1 MTDSGKAVFLSYAS
15 QDADTAQRL
24 CNALRAAGMEVWFD
38 QSELRGGDA
47 WDQMIRRQVKACQLF
62 VPIISANTQS
72 RKEGYFR
79 REWNLAVTRTLDM
92 AEGIAFL
99 LPVVIDGTPDSE
111 ALVPEKFRE
120 VQWTRLPGG
129 ENTDAFVEHVR
140 RLFEPYDMTPPATR
154 VRPSSP
160 PLSSIRASV
169 TGSTRLASR
178 SYAPWISGAVVL
190 LAVGYIVADRFWLS
204 RPSLVERPATA
215 VAPAVANFNPP
226 AHSIAVLP
234 FVNMSGD
241 PKQDYFSDGISEEL
255 LDSLSRLS
263 EMKVAARTSSFS
275 FKGQNTDVSSIAR
288 KLNVGSILEGSVRR
302 GGDTIRINVELIDAV
317 TGFRIWSS
325 SYDRKLSDILRVQ
338 TEVATTVAQEL
349 KIELSGSDS
358 AHIELGSTNNTEAY
372 DAYLHGVQLSSKAD
386 VEQSEADARA
396 ALAEFNTAVS
406 LDPGFALAHAKRSG
420 SLLQASSWEQDQV
433 SRESMR
439 MDAVKA
445 AEKAVSLAPD
455 LGEAHLALAQAHL
468 DALLDIAGA
477 STEFDRALALAPG
490 SALVQASFADFA
502 GTLGHFDVAVNA
514 ARQAA
519 SLDPQSVTALIG
531 LTGALTAARRFDE
544 ASITLRQA
552 SLLKPGSQLVA
563 AVKAN
568 LLLASGHSDDAVN
581 FCESRDTPLIQ
592 WGRSICLALAYHATG
607 RQADA
612 ERALEEFRSIDK
624 EQSPKRYA
632 AIYAFWGDK
641 TAALHWL
648 HKSEQQRDR
657 AVLDIEHDWE
667 FEPVRKEPEF
677 IDFERELKTPH

>member
-1 MTDSGKAVFLSYAS
+1 VTDPGNAVFLSYAS
-15 QDADTAQRL
+15 QDAESAQRL
-24 CNALRAAGMEVWFD
+24 CNALRAAGIEVWFD

-79 REWNLAVTRTLDM
+79 REWNLAVARTLDM
-92 AEGIAFL
+92 AEGMAFL

-140 RLFEPYDMTPPATR
+140 RLFEPYGMTPPATS

-160 PLSSIRASV
+160 PLSAISASL
-169 TGSTRLASR
+169 TGSTRSTSR
-178 SYAPWISGAVVL
+178 SFAPWILGAVVI
-190 LAVGYIVADRFWLS
+190 LAIGYLVADRFWLS

-215 VAPAVANFNPP
+215 VAQAVATFNPP

-317 TGFRIWSS
+317 TGFRIWTS

-338 TEVATTVAQEL
+338 TEVATAVAQEL

-372 DAYLHGVQLSSKAD
+372 DAYLHGVQLSSKAQ
-386 VEQSEADARA
+386 VEQSDAVARA
-396 ALAEFNTAVS
+396 ALAEFNTAVT

-420 SLLQASSWEQDQV
+420 SLLRASFWEQDQV

-445 AEKAVSLAPD
+445 AEKAVALAPG
-455 LGEAHLALAQAHL
+455 LGEAHLALARAHF
-468 DALLDIAGA
+468 DALLDVAGA

-490 SALVQASFADFA
+490 NASVQASFANFA
-502 GTLGHFDVAVNA
+502 STLGHFDVAVNA

-519 SLDPQSVTALIG
+519 NLDPQSVTALIG
-531 LTGALTAARRFDE
+531 LTDALTAARRFDE

-563 AVKAN
+563 ADKAN
-568 LLLASGHSDDAVN
+568 LLLASGHSDDAVK
-581 FCESRDTPLIQ
+581 FCESRDTPLIE
-592 WGRSICLALAYHATG
+592 WGRSICLSLAYHAAG
-607 RQADA
+607 RQSDA

-624 EQSPKRYA
+624 ELSPKRYA

-648 HKSEQQRDR
+648 HKSEQQRDS
-657 AVLDIEHDWE
+657 AVLDIEYDWE
-667 FEPVRKEPEF
+667 FEPIRKEPEF
-677 IDFERELKTPH
+677 IEFERELKIPQ